1 MRNRAFFVFTACS
14 ESIVFEGIAFEIL
27 NLLQALRCNTQFKK
41 VCVLQRRAC
50 NKFKRNYLAN
60 YNDSEHAVKTKNA
73 TFFMIFPN
81 ISFFHMVVTYW
92 TGPLRLG
99 LRLGISLGIRLGIR
113 LGLRL
118 GIELRLRLEI
128 R

>member
-50 NKFKRNYLAN
+50 NKFKRNYLQN
-60 YNDSEHAVKTKNA
+60 YNDSEKTVKTKNA
-73 TFFMIFPN
+73 PFFIILPN
-81 ISFFHMVVTYW
+81 ISFFSNDCKLLDWSFSVKKLKNFSKSCTFW
-92 TGPLRLG
+92 TPV
-99 LRLGISLGIRLGIR
+99 I
-113 LGLRL
+113 
-118 GIELRLRLEI
+118 
-128 R
+128 